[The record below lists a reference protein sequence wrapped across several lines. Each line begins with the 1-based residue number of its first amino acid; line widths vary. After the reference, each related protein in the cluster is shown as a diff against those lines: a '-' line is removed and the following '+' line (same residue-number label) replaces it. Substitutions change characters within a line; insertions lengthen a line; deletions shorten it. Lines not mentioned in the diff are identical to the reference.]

1 MLKEFCFNSFASE
14 LLKRLNMNARDN
26 GVMNPFVDWG
36 FKYLFGTER
45 SKKNLL
51 GFLNLLLDLQSPI
64 VDLQY
69 LNNESIP
76 LDKDGRECVFDIL
89 CKDENGEKY
98 LIEVQNAGIG
108 YMQNRMIYYACRLVD
123 KMGEQGK
130 DWKYNFNKVYSIC
143 LMNYT
148 YEEHPVLRRD
158 FVLCEPGTENI
169 LSDKLNFV
177 MLQLP
182 CLDKDYLNECDF
194 FYEKL
199 LYLLVKMKEGMKT
212 IEQLKQEVYEHGLNE
227 HIKEVF
233 LGVLED
239 ADVAS
244 LSPKEREVYDIQLKR
259 YRDNHACLDYAI
271 ENGIKQGIEKGIKQ
285 GIAQGKELSK
295 IEVAKSMKDDG
306 VDFAIISKYT
316 GIPVEDIIKL

>member
-1 MLKEFCFNSFASE
+1 
-14 LLKRLNMNARDN
+14 
-26 GVMNPFVDWG
+26 
-36 FKYLFGTER
+36 
-45 SKKNLL
+45 
-51 GFLNLLLDLQSPI
+51 
-64 VDLQY
+64 
-69 LNNESIP
+69 
-76 LDKDGRECVFDIL
+76 
-89 CKDENGEKY
+89 
-98 LIEVQNAGIG
+98 
-108 YMQNRMIYYACRLVD
+108 
-123 KMGEQGK
+123 
-130 DWKYNFNKVYSIC
+130 
-143 LMNYT
+143 MNYT
-148 YEEHPVLRRD
+148 YEENPVLRRD

-199 LYLLVKMKEGMKT
+199 LYLLIKMKEGMKT
-212 IEQLKQEVYEHGLNE
+212 IEQLKQEVYEHDLNE

-271 ENGIKQGIEKGIKQ
+271 EKGIRQGIEKGIDKRSKE
-285 GIAQGKELSK
+285 IAKNMKEEGMDCK
-295 IEVAKSMKDDG
+295 
-306 VDFAIISKYT
+306 FISKMT
-316 GIPVEDIIKL
+316 GLSIEQIENL

>member
-1 MLKEFCFNSFASE
+1 MSE
-14 LLKRLNMNARDN
+14 SEKNC

-51 GFLNLLLDLQSPI
+51 GFLNLLLELDDPI
-64 VDLQY
+64 VDLRY

-76 LDKDGRECVFDIL
+76 LDKDGRECIFDIL
-89 CKDENGEKY
+89 CEDGQGEKY

-108 YMQNRMIYYACRLVD
+108 YMQNRMIYYACRLID
-123 KMGEQGK
+123 KMGEQGRA
-130 DWKYNFNKVYSIC
+130 WKYDYKKVYSIC
-143 LMNYT
+143 LMNYA
-148 YEEHPVLRRD
+148 YEKQPALRRD
-158 FVLCEPGTENI
+158 FVLCEPGTHNV
-169 LSDKLNFV
+169 LSDRLNFI

-182 CLDKDYLNECDF
+182 CIEKDDIEECEL

-212 IEQLKQEVYEHGLNE
+212 IEELKTEVYQHGLNE
-227 HIKEVF
+227 HIREVF

-244 LSPKEREVYDIQLKR
+244 LPPKEREIYDRRLKR

-271 ENGIKQGIEKGIKQ
+271 EKGIKQGIEKGIAQ
-285 GIAQGKELSK
+285 GIAQGIEQGIEQGMSEKAYEIARKMKKKEMDYGSISDLTGLS
-295 IEVAKSMKDDG
+295 I
-306 VDFAIISKYT
+306 
-316 GIPVEDIIKL
+316 EDIENL